1 MIQIDDLLE
10 QVRRQLSRYSLIESL
25 FVVFGHMQY
34 LQFNQPIPDGIQLD
48 PAVAA
53 VSGYDRKF
61 FEWEL
66 DLLSRELLQYA
77 PMTGRFSLTRWS
89 EFAST
94 LNLFKEIDNTISER
108 TGRLL
113 EENIFLE
120 LGRLAY
126 REFPWQERPNH
137 WRLTR
142 YYKIFGDA
150 SVDAIIEA
158 EIGLTAK
165 ELYVL
170 GLALIG
176 HFRTRFAY
184 DYPVDFSVI
193 GITDDKRRRFMRHF
207 SAPLS
212 DLIKKAAA
220 SELRDMNFVY
230 SQNPLR
236 IFPIVHTGLDG
247 RHCLIA
253 PIPSYLFHRFTAGV
267 YYELTDNPGFGN
279 AFGASFQRYIGEV
292 LNAALPRGRFEV
304 RAEQEYYS
312 AKDRKDTIDWIASD
326 DSAHLF
332 VECKTK
338 RMQLSS
344 RIALADTTSLDADLA
359 KIADFIF
366 QAYKTMEDAK
376 SHRYPHWHPDD
387 LPLYPMIVLL
397 EDWYLFAPRLEEALD
412 NQVIDKLRTAGID
425 PAVMTASPYSVC
437 TVGDFEVFA
446 QVISMTGIA
455 QVMQK
460 KLTGESTKWNMKSFL
475 LSAFTDEVGRVD
487 KRGLFPSAL
496 ESIHPAIR
504 MPSGMPSDI
513 SKPD

>member
-34 LQFNQPIPDGIQLD
+34 LQFNRAVPDSIQLD

-53 VSGYDRKF
+53 ASGYDRHF
-61 FEWEL
+61 YEWEL
-66 DLLSRELLQYA
+66 DLLSRELLQHA
-77 PMTGRFSLTRWS
+77 PLTGQFSLTRWS

-94 LNLFKEIDNTISER
+94 LNLFKDVDNTISER
-108 TGRLL
+108 AGRLL
-113 EENIFLE
+113 GENILLE

-126 REFPWQERPNH
+126 REFPWQERPNQ

-150 SVDAIIEA
+150 AVDAIIEA

-165 ELYVL
+165 ELYIL
-170 GLALIG
+170 GLALTG
-176 HFRTRFAY
+176 HFITHFAY
-184 DYPVDFSVI
+184 DYSADFSAI
-193 GITDDKRRRFMRHF
+193 GITDEKRRRFMRHF
-207 SAPLS
+207 SRPLS
-212 DLIKKAAA
+212 ELSKMAKV
-220 SELRDMNFVY
+220 SELRDVNFVY

-236 IFPIVHTGLDG
+236 IFPIVHAGVDG

-267 YYELTDNPGFGN
+267 YYELTDNPRFGN
-279 AFGASFQRYIGEV
+279 AFGDSFQRYIGEV
-292 LNAALPRGRFEV
+292 LTAALLNGRFEV
-304 RAEQEYYS
+304 HAEQEYY
-312 AKDRKDTIDWIASD
+312 AGKDRKDTIDWIASD

-344 RIALADTTSLDADLA
+344 RIALADTKSLDADLA

-366 QAYKTMEDAK
+366 QAYKTIEDAK
-376 SHRYPHWHPDD
+376 SSRYPHWHPDD
-387 LPLYPMIVLL
+387 RPIYPVVVLL
-397 EDWYLFAPRLEEALD
+397 EDWYLFDPRLEASLD
-412 NQVIDKLRTAGID
+412 QQVIEKLRAAGID
-425 PAVMTASPYSVC
+425 PAAMTAAPYSVC
-437 TVGDFEVFA
+437 TVGDFEILV
-446 QVISMTGIA
+446 QVIAMTSIA

-475 LSAFTDEVGRVD
+475 QSDFANQVGRIN
-487 KRGLFPSAL
+487 KRGLFPHVL

-504 MPSGMPSDI
+504 MHEGMPPDI
-513 SKPD
+513 REPP